1 MLTDTQMIEL
11 SRKMDVPLVGCFF
24 KDTLPKLEYNKSY
37 VVNLQDEY
45 NEDGTLNSG
54 SHWTCFQIQKYPNG
68 VVEGLY
74 FDPTG
79 VAPPTDVIKAYKK
92 LTKKEHFP
100 YNTKDIQ
107 SALNNA
113 CGWYCLA
120 YLHYINAFSH
130 RSKNL
135 YDDTDT
141 FLSFFDDLN
150 KSADFKKNE
159 YILKQFFQPK
169 DPKLRK
175 EIDVFGDGI
184 DRIVNDDCS
193 RIDLTKV

>member
-1 MLTDTQMIEL
+1 MLTDYQMKEL
-11 SRKMDVPLVGCFF
+11 ADKMDIPLVGCYF
-24 KDTLPKLEYNKSY
+24 KDTLPSLEYNKAY
-37 VVNLQDEY
+37 VVNLEDEY
-45 NEDGTLNSG
+45 DDNGMLNQG

-68 VVEGLY
+68 VVEGIY

-79 VAPPTDVIKAYKK
+79 VAPPLDVIKAYKK

-107 SALNNA
+107 SCLNNA

-120 YLHYINAFSH
+120 FIHYINAFSH

-135 YDDTDT
+135 YDDTDV

-150 KSADFKKNE
+150 KSIDFKKNE
-159 YILKQFFQPK
+159 YILRQFFQPK

-175 EIDVFGDGI
+175 EINVLGDGI
-184 DRIVNDDCS
+184 VRIVNNDNE
-193 RIDLTKV
+193 RVDLTKV